1 MPSARR
7 AVREEDPVV
16 VRLETGH
23 YDRELA
29 EFRAKLDEA
38 TEALRRIHEAM
49 REENTLRS

>member
-1 MPSARR
+1 MTSARR

-16 VRLETGH
+16 VRLENGH

-29 EFRAKLDEA
+29 EFRARLEEA
-38 TEALRRIHEAM
+38 TEALRRMYEAM

>member
-1 MPSARR
+1 M
-7 AVREEDPVV
+7 REEDPVV

-29 EFRAKLDEA
+29 EFRAQLEEA
-38 TEALRRIHEAM
+38 TDMLRRIYAQM

>member
-1 MPSARR
+1 MRKD
-7 AVREEDPVV
+7 EDPVV
-16 VRLETGH
+16 VRLESGH

-38 TEALRRIHEAM
+38 TEALRRIHDAM

>member
-1 MPSARR
+1 MASARR
-7 AVREEDPVV
+7 AVCEEDPVV

-29 EFRAKLDEA
+29 EFRARLDEA
-38 TEALRRIHEAM
+38 TQALRRLYDAM

>member
-1 MPSARR
+1 MPAARR

-16 VRLETGH
+16 VRLENGH

-29 EFRAKLDEA
+29 EFRARLDEA
-38 TEALRRIHEAM
+38 TEALRRMYEAM